1 LLNVEI
7 ALGARAVQP
16 GIRVVLRVF
25 NEELDRNLERTLGPN
40 SAFSVS
46 LVAAPTCAAA
56 AVSRD
61 IDYALTAGGY
71 QLGVAQIVVQ
81 PDSEIAGFI
90 RAVESAYHVRII
102 SQVSQEGRQRLYSS
116 LNRLSAGDRITV
128 IGTLDQLEEMRQ
140 RNVAFSKAAFLMA
153 GKLVRPTEQYNT
165 VIVCGLGKVGFRV
178 VNQLHKLNPR
188 PRIVVVRLG
197 NDRPEFVQQIG
208 QLEGVADVIGDARN
222 VEVLCRAGLDEAYS
236 VAAMTSDDLQ
246 NVQITLAARRYRPDI
261 HIVLRTFSDVLAE
274 RLVEIFGIHT
284 TYSTSALAA
293 PTMAAAALA
302 GNIRQA
308 FFIDGRLVATD
319 EIRLCDG
326 HPLIGVRIDDLRERE
341 SALVI
346 DVQRNGENLLLP
358 DLDLCL
364 ASGDHVTLLAPI
376 ESIQRI
382 RNRGM
387 RTGN

>member
-25 NEELDRNLERTLGPN
+25 NEELDRNLERTLGSN

-46 LVAAPTCAAA
+46 LVAAPTCTAA

-61 IDYALTAGGY
+61 IDYALTTGGH
-71 QLGVAQIVVQ
+71 QLGVTQIVVQ
-81 PDSEIAGFI
+81 QDSEIAGFI
-90 RAVESAYHVRII
+90 RAVESAYHVRIV
-102 SQVSQEGRQRLYSS
+102 SQVSQEGRHRLYSS

-165 VIVCGLGKVGFRV
+165 IIVCGLGKVGFRV

-188 PRIVVVRLG
+188 PQIVVVRLG
-197 NDRPEFVQQIG
+197 HDRPEFVQQIS
-208 QLEGVADVIGDARN
+208 QLEGVADVIGDARD

-236 VAAMTSDDLQ
+236 VAALTSDDLQ
-246 NVQITLAARRYRPDI
+246 NVQIALAARRYRPNI

-293 PTMAAAALA
+293 PTMAAAALV
-302 GNIRQA
+302 GNVRQA

-319 EIRLCDG
+319 EIRLSDG

-346 DVQRNGENLLLP
+346 DVQRNGETLLLP

-382 RNRGM
+382 RNRGV